1 MNHEYKYKKMIV
13 FEGVDGAGKTTQIN
27 MLEQYLRDNNRKV
40 VKIHCPDYSYYTGM
54 LIKDILQGRIS
65 DNPDDINLYAFSA
78 MYAIDRYM
86 VVNSIYREYF
96 YNEDNDHD
104 YYILMDRYTQSNLIH
119 QGAKLIKSID
129 NAFNHDKDIWETTE
143 MLLRHYG
150 KWLYRLEYDEMKLP
164 RPDKVL
170 YLSIP
175 PDISRDRVLYRG
187 NPDIHE
193 SESYIARSAISGNF
207 YANYYKWDIIDCY
220 DIEHNTQKSILE
232 VHREILDVLRR
243 DDIL

>member
-1 MNHEYKYKKMIV
+1 MREYAYNKMIV
-13 FEGVDGAGKTTQIN
+13 FEGVDGAGKSTQISL
-27 MLEQYLRDNNRKV
+27 LEQYLRDNNKKV
-40 VKIHCPDYSYYTGM
+40 VKIHCPDYGYYTGM
-54 LIKDILQGRIS
+54 LIKDILKGGIS
-65 DNPDDINLYAFSA
+65 DNPDDINIYAMSA
-78 MYAIDRYM
+78 MYAVDRYM
-86 VVNSIYREYF
+86 VVNKTYRDYF
-96 YNEDNDHD
+96 YDSDD

-119 QGAKLIKSID
+119 QGAKLIQSVD

-175 PDISRDRVLYRG
+175 SSISRDRVLYRG

-193 SESYIARSAISGNF
+193 SESYIARSAKSGEF

-220 DIEHNTQKSILE
+220 NREYNIQKSILE
-232 VHREILDVLRR
+232 VH
-243 DDIL
+243 DDIVNVLKRGDII